1 MRPPPSC
8 LHLLRVVPAQVGDSD
23 RAARLAVLLSRKA
36 SDGIDN
42 DQIMSCTGCQQQRP
56 DRPKLLP
63 PRSLTDEVTATCLD
77 LLLRAVPA
85 QVNNSDPSLAWLMT
99 PSAAASRRIGVSG
112 AAAVGERG

>member
-23 RAARLAVLLSRKA
+23 RAAHLAVLLSRKA

-42 DQIMSCTGCQQQRP
+42 DQIMSCTGCQRQRP

-77 LLLRAVPA
+77 LLLLLLLRDALASAVRRLWENEVELDATRCRAA
-85 QVNNSDPSLAWLMT
+85 ELE
-99 PSAAASRRIGVSG
+99 
-112 AAAVGERG
+112 ERLH